1 MVEIKLRSGQIYNF
15 DTIKSVKIEDDKTIE
30 IIANFEEGGEFK
42 TFLLATDSM
51 DKKSLKKLLKYQ
63 SKERLYQFFKVL

>member
-30 IIANFEEGGEFK
+30 IIANFKQDGEFK
-42 TFLLATDSM
+42 TFLLTTDSI
-51 DKKSLKKLLKYQ
+51 DKKSLKKLLKLQ
-63 SKERLYQFFKVL
+63 SKERLDQFFKVL

>member
-30 IIANFEEGGEFK
+30 IIAKIEQDGEFK
-42 TFLLATDSM
+42 TFLLATDSI
-51 DKKSLKKLLKYQ
+51 DKKSLKKLIKYQ
-63 SKERLYQFFKVL
+63 GKERLDQFFKVL

>member
-15 DTIKSVKIEDDKTIE
+15 DTIKSVKIEDHKTIE
-30 IIANFEEGGEFK
+30 IIANLEEGGEFK
-42 TFLLATDSM
+42 TFLLATGSI

-63 SKERLYQFFKVL
+63 SKERLDQFFKVL

>member
-15 DTIKSVKIEDDKTIE
+15 DTIKSVKIEDNKTIE
-30 IIANFEEGGEFK
+30 IIAKIEQDGEFK
-42 TFLLATDSM
+42 TFLLATDSI

-63 SKERLYQFFKVL
+63 SKERLDQFFKVL